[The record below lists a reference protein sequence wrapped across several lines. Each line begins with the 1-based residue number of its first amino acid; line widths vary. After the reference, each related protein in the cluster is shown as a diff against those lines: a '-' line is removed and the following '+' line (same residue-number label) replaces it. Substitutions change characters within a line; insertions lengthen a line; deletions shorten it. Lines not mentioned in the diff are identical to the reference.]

1 MKPLSFSL
9 PGDLELERKITLK
22 QVSEITT
29 LSEDT
34 LRREHSDKILK
45 LSPKRR
51 GMKLRDALALGG
63 SK

>member
-34 LRREHSDKILK
+34 LRREH
-45 LSPKRR
+45 
-51 GMKLRDALALGG
+51 G